1 LRRAAPIMELFYR
14 SYGDKTNPPMVI
26 LHGLFGMSDNW
37 GSIAKKLAE
46 EGFYLLLPDQ
56 RNHGRSGHS
65 DVFNYVAMVD
75 DLLEFFDAK
84 ELEEVVL
91 VGHSMGGKTA
101 MQFALDYPERV
112 RSLVVA
118 DMSPAASDH
127 GDVHTGIID
136 KLLDIDLSGY
146 SSRQEV
152 TEALRKAIPNAR
164 LRQFLKKNLYWKD
177 RSNLGWRINLEVVR
191 DKLEE
196 VFRPIASSQTFD
208 KPVLFIRGAN
218 SDYVIDE
225 DIPLIHELFPKAEI
239 TTIEDASHWLHAE
252 QPEAFVEAVRHHS
265 VKPSP

>member
-1 LRRAAPIMELFYR
+1 MLIMELFYR
-14 SYGDKTNPPMVI
+14 TYGENTNPAMVI

-37 GSIAKKLAE
+37 GSIARQLAD
-46 EGFYLLLPDQ
+46 EGFYVVVPDQ

-65 DVFNYVAMVD
+65 EVFNYVAMVD
-75 DLLEFFDAK
+75 DLLEFFDAH
-84 ELEEVVL
+84 ELEEAVL
-91 VGHSMGGKTA
+91 VGHSMGGKTS
-101 MQFALDYPERV
+101 MQFALDYQERV

-136 KLLDIDLSGY
+136 KLLAIDLPAY
-146 SSRQEV
+146 ESRHEV
-152 TEALRKAIPNAR
+152 IEALREAIPNVR
-164 LRQFLKKNLYWKD
+164 LRQFLQKNLYWKD
-177 RSNLGWRINLEVVR
+177 RSTLGWRINLEVIR
-191 DKLEE
+191 ENLEE
-196 VFRPIASSQTFD
+196 VFRPIDTSQTFE

-225 DIPLIHELFPKAEI
+225 DIPLIHQLFPKADI

-265 VKPSP
+265 SRSSS

>member
-1 LRRAAPIMELFYR
+1 MELFYR
-14 SYGDKTNPPMVI
+14 SYGDKKNPPMVI

-37 GSIAKKLAE
+37 GSIAKQLAAD
-46 EGFYLLLPDQ
+46 GFYVLLPDQ

-65 DVFNYVAMVD
+65 GVFNYMAMVD
-75 DLLEFFDAK
+75 DLLAFFDAQ
-84 ELEEVVL
+84 ELGEAVL

-112 RSLVVA
+112 RSLIVA
-118 DMSPAASDH
+118 DISPAASDN
-127 GDVHTGIID
+127 GEVHKGIID
-136 KLLDIDLSGY
+136 KLLAIDLSGY
-146 SSRQEV
+146 NSRHEV
-152 TEALRKAIPNAR
+152 TEALREAIPNAR

-177 RSNLGWRINLEVVR
+177 RSTLGWRINLEVVR
-191 DKLEE
+191 DNLEE
-196 VFRPIASSQTFD
+196 VFRSIDSAQTFD

-225 DIPLIHELFPKAEI
+225 DIPLIYQLFPKAEI

-265 VKPSP
+265 TKPSP